1 VGICCSNSAWCYF
14 GTGISLLVS
23 FFEKKYELLRDLIV
37 ITGWLVRQER
47 PGEAKK
53 ALLRLTK
60 KGKDCFNVDETVAM
74 MKHTNEVEKFLGSG
88 RMSFRDCFKGTDLR
102 RTEIACM
109 VWVTQQACFSG
120 SGAYAAY
127 FYEQAGFSIENS
139 WNLAVGMS
147 GLAITGG
154 VMSWFLMPRIGRRR
168 LYLYGLF
175 VSAVTLII
183 AGSIGARPETHAQ
196 SWAVGSLLIFLTFIY
211 DLTIGPVC
219 YILVAEIPSTRL
231 RAKTVVLARV
241 AYNVVSIITNTI
253 TARMLNPTAW
263 NLKGKSCFF
272 NLGITILCLIWCY
285 WRLPETFGL
294 SYLEIDILFEKKA
307 NVSKFREL
315 RAALDSM
322 GYFSLSNDERQ
333 GSIWRGY

>member
-1 VGICCSNSAWCYF
+1 
-14 GTGISLLVS
+14 
-23 FFEKKYELLRDLIV
+23 
-37 ITGWLVRQER
+37 
-47 PGEAKK
+47 
-53 ALLRLTK
+53 
-60 KGKDCFNVDETVAM
+60 M

-88 RMSFRDCFKGTDLR
+88 RMSFKDCFKGTDLR

-127 FYEQAGFSIENS
+127 FYEQAGFSVDNS
-139 WNLAVGMS
+139 WNLAIGMS
-147 GLAITGG
+147 GLAVTGG
-154 VMSWFLMPRIGRRR
+154 IMAWFLMPRFGRRT
-168 LYLYGLF
+168 LYIYGLL
-175 VSAVTLII
+175 VSAITLAI
-183 AGSIGARPETHAQ
+183 AGGIGSRPETRAQ

-211 DLTIGPVC
+211 DLTVGPVC

-231 RAKTVVLARV
+231 RTKTVVLARV
-241 AYNVVSIITNTI
+241 AYNVVGIFTNTI
-253 TARMLNPTAW
+253 TSRMLNPTAW

-272 NLGITILCLIWCY
+272 NLGITILCLTWCY
-285 WRLPETFGL
+285 FRLPETFGL

-333 GSIWRGY
+333 SNEWRGY

>member
-1 VGICCSNSAWCYF
+1 MRLRNFWAAAECHSETALKEQTYGELRLPAWS
-14 GTGISLLVS
+14 GLHNKLVS
-23 FFEKKYELLRDLIV
+23 Q
-37 ITGWLVRQER
+37 VR
-47 PGEAKK
+47 
-53 ALLRLTK
+53 
-60 KGKDCFNVDETVAM
+60 V
-74 MKHTNEVEKFLGSG
+74 
-88 RMSFRDCFKGTDLR
+88 
-102 RTEIACM
+102 
-109 VWVTQQACFSG
+109 
-120 SGAYAAY
+120 
-127 FYEQAGFSIENS
+127 
-139 WNLAVGMS
+139 
-147 GLAITGG
+147 
-154 VMSWFLMPRIGRRR
+154 LMPHISMSRPVSALKIPGILQLECPACIGRRR

-183 AGSIGARPETHAQ
+183 AGSIGARPETPAQ

-211 DLTIGPVC
+211 DLTVGPVC

>member
-1 VGICCSNSAWCYF
+1 
-14 GTGISLLVS
+14 
-23 FFEKKYELLRDLIV
+23 
-37 ITGWLVRQER
+37 
-47 PGEAKK
+47 
-53 ALLRLTK
+53 
-60 KGKDCFNVDETVAM
+60 
-74 MKHTNEVEKFLGSG
+74 
-88 RMSFRDCFKGTDLR
+88 
-102 RTEIACM
+102 M

-211 DLTIGPVC
+211 DLTVRPVC

-272 NLGITILCLIWCY
+272 NLGITILCFIWCY